1 MKRIV
6 ITRIGLIADEGHK
19 LTDGKDIVDTHFLA
33 EGSDESVWREITDE
47 EAEKIQAEKEEALP
61 E

>member
-1 MKRIV
+1 MKRV
-6 ITRIGLIADEGHK
+6 VFTRIGLFPEEGYK
-19 LTDGKDIVDTHFLA
+19 LTDGKDIVSETFLA

-47 EAEKIQAEKEEALP
+47 EAEKLQAEKELEV